1 MLKNFRHRGLIV
13 LIFSVLFFVQACS
26 GGAASLPAP
35 DEPIKL
41 KVSIRQ
47 NTGYAPL
54 YIAQEE
60 GFFAE
65 QGLEVEFVAPPRSA
79 EAVAALLLGDIDV
92 HAAAVNIGMFN
103 AMAQGEPIKLVANK
117 GYFDS
122 EGCTYFALLARKDLY
137 DSGQIESAA
146 DLAGRLVAVK
156 TDNFQAYIIDAALNA
171 QGLSLNDIK
180 DTGLPN
186 SAMLA
191 ALEEKAVDAVFR
203 GEPDIARDLNM
214 ELGVVIVRGEQVLP
228 NFSWGYVLFGPSM
241 LEENPE
247 AGKQFLVAY
256 MKGVRQY
263 NEGKTKRN
271 LDILEK
277 ETELDRDLL
286 EQACWPPITNDGQM
300 DLGSLIDFQTWANEK
315 GLLDTIATEDQF
327 WDSRFLDYANDI
339 LP

>member
-1 MLKNFRHRGLIV
+1 
-13 LIFSVLFFVQACS
+13 
-26 GGAASLPAP
+26 
-35 DEPIKL
+35 
-41 KVSIRQ
+41 
-47 NTGYAPL
+47 
-54 YIAQEE
+54 
-60 GFFAE
+60 
-65 QGLEVEFVAPPRSA
+65 
-79 EAVAALLLGDIDV
+79 
-92 HAAAVNIGMFN
+92 
-103 AMAQGEPIKLVANK
+103 
-117 GYFDS
+117 
-122 EGCTYFALLARKDLY
+122 
-137 DSGQIESAA
+137 
-146 DLAGRLVAVK
+146 
-156 TDNFQAYIIDAALNA
+156 
-171 QGLSLNDIK
+171 
-180 DTGLPN
+180 
-186 SAMLA
+186 
-191 ALEEKAVDAVFR
+191 
-203 GEPDIARDLNM
+203 
-214 ELGVVIVRGEQVLP
+214 
-228 NFSWGYVLFGPSM
+228 M

>member
-1 MLKNFRHRGLIV
+1 
-13 LIFSVLFFVQACS
+13 
-26 GGAASLPAP
+26 
-35 DEPIKL
+35 
-41 KVSIRQ
+41 
-47 NTGYAPL
+47 
-54 YIAQEE
+54 
-60 GFFAE
+60 
-65 QGLEVEFVAPPRSA
+65 
-79 EAVAALLLGDIDV
+79 
-92 HAAAVNIGMFN
+92 
-103 AMAQGEPIKLVANK
+103 
-117 GYFDS
+117 
-122 EGCTYFALLARKDLY
+122 
-137 DSGQIESAA
+137 
-146 DLAGRLVAVK
+146 
-156 TDNFQAYIIDAALNA
+156 
-171 QGLSLNDIK
+171 
-180 DTGLPN
+180 
-186 SAMLA
+186 MLA